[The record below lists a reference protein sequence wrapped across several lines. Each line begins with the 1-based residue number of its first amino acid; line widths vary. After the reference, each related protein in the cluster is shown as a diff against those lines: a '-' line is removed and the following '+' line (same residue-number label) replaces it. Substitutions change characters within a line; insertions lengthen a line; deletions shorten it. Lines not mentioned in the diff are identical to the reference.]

1 MRGHGSTEKGCDT
14 KTACDARIC
23 MQTDAGCAGQ
33 SETKWCLFLLPTDW
47 IAFICL
53 LLRALAMSG
62 LMVTPYVPAPLQRA
76 EGG

>member
-1 MRGHGSTEKGCDT
+1 
-14 KTACDARIC
+14 

-62 LMVTPYVPAPLQRA
+62 LMVTLYVPAPLQRA